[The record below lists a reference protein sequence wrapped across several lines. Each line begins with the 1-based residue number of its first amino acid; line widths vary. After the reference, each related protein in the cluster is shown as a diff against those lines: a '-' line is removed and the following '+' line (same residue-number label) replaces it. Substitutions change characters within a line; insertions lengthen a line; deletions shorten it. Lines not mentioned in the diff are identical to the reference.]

1 MPVLFVSHG
10 APTLALDDIAGADF
24 ARLAGELPRPRSV
37 LVISAHWEA
46 TPARIGTT
54 RTGHI
59 VHDFAG
65 FPRELYAVRYDA
77 PGAPA
82 LASRVGELLG
92 VPHDDA
98 RPWDHGVW
106 VPLLR
111 LWPDAGIPVLQ
122 LALPSRST
130 PPDLFEL
137 GRRLAPLREEGVLVL
152 ASGGMVHDFG
162 SIDWIGDSPPPSFA
176 LEFERWVRRTLLARD
191 WPRLLRF
198 ATDTPHH
205 RRAHPTDEHFLPLL
219 IAAGAASTTD
229 PTVTFPI
236 EGFELGSLSRLAVRF
251 D

>member
-10 APTLALDDIAGADF
+10 APMLALDDVAGADF
-24 ARLAGELPRPRSV
+24 ARLGAELPRPRAI
-37 LVISAHWEA
+37 LAISAHWEA

-54 RTGHI
+54 LTGRI

-65 FPRELYAVRYDA
+65 FPSELYALRYDA
-77 PGAPA
+77 PGSPE
-82 LASRVGELLG
+82 LMQRVVELLG
-92 VPHDDA
+92 VRHDDA

-106 VPLLR
+106 VPLRR
-111 LWPDAGIPVLQ
+111 LWPDADVPVLQ
-122 LALPSRST
+122 LSLPTRASAQ
-130 PPDLFEL
+130 EL
-137 GRRLAPLREEGVLVL
+137 LAMGRRLAPLRDEGVLLL

-162 SIDWIGDSPPPSFA
+162 SIDWIGDAPPPPFA
-176 LEFERWVRRTLLARD
+176 LEFESWVKATLLARD

-198 ATDTPHH
+198 ATDAPGY

-219 IAAGAASTTD
+219 IAAGASST
-229 PTVTFPI
+229 PEPVVSFPI

>member
-10 APTLALDDIAGADF
+10 APTLALDDVAGADF
-24 ARLAGELPRPRSV
+24 ARLAGELPRPRAV
-37 LVISAHWEA
+37 LVVSAHWEA

-77 PGAPA
+77 PGSPE
-82 LASRVGELLG
+82 LAQRVIDLLG
-92 VPHDDA
+92 VSHDDA

-111 LWPDAGIPVLQ
+111 ICPRADVPVLQ
-122 LALPSRST
+122 LSLPSRAS
-130 PPDLFEL
+130 PQEIFAL
-137 GRRLAPLREEGVLVL
+137 GRRLAPLHDEGVLLL

-162 SIDWIGDSPPPSFA
+162 SIDWIGDAPPPPFA
-176 LEFERWVRRTLLARD
+176 LEFERWVRSTLLARD

-198 ATDTPHH
+198 ATDAPQY
-205 RRAHPTDEHFLPLL
+205 RRSHPTDEHFLPLL
-219 IAAGAASTTD
+219 IAAGAASTFD
-229 PTVTFPI
+229 PAVTFPI